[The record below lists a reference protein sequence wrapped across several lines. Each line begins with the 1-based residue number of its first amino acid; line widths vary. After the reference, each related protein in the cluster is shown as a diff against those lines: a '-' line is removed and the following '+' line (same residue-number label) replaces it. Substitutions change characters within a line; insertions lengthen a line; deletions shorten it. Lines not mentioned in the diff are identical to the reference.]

1 MGPLLPQ
8 HLVLQARL
16 LRVPELVGGQRTREQ
31 NDALVRKS
39 CRVRPWVL
47 REACLELAPFLL
59 GTNECTACGRRCK
72 AVLRD
77 EGEER
82 RWEVMR

>member
-8 HLVLQARL
+8 HLVLQDRL
-16 LRVPELVGGQRTREQ
+16 LRVLELVGGQRTLEQ
-31 NDALVRKS
+31 IDALARKS

-47 REACLELAPFLL
+47 REACLEIAPFLL

-72 AVLRD
+72 AASRD
-77 EGEER
+77 EGEEM